1 MNTPSLPITRNLSTS
16 YTLSFIAAL
25 LMTAA
30 SLAGLLLPSVIYPTE
45 ELRQSSVATD
55 MVNLFIVLPVLLG
68 SMSLARRGKLI
79 GLLFWPGALFIV
91 TYHYLAYA
99 VSLTSLWQFVFY
111 LVLVLLSAYTIYIL
125 LSSVDSLSMQAQL
138 AGKVPERFAG
148 GVLAGFG
155 ILFFFWRGSLA
166 VQSLIGSALLSKPEL
181 ATAITDALLAPAWVI
196 VGVSLWRKQ
205 AFGYVAGAGLL
216 FQFSMLFIGL
226 FVYFALQPALAG
238 VPFPVDD
245 FVAVF
250 TMSLVCFIPFGLFLR
265 GVLSAGRGA

>member
-1 MNTPSLPITRNLSTS
+1 MNTSSLPLTRNISTT
-16 YTLSFIAAL
+16 YTLSLITAFV
-25 LMTAA
+25 MTLV
-30 SLAGLLLPSVIYPTE
+30 SLAGLFFPSSMYPIE
-45 ELRQSSVATD
+45 DLRHSSTATD
-55 MVNLFIVLPVLLG
+55 LVNIFIVLPVLLG
-68 SMSLARRGKLI
+68 SMALAHGGKLI

-99 VSLTSLWQFVFY
+99 VAFTSLWQFVIY
-111 LVLVLLSAYTIYIL
+111 LLLVLLSAYAIYKL
-125 LSSVDSLSMQAQL
+125 LSSVDAASIQEQL
-138 AGKVPERFAG
+138 ASKIPERFAG

-166 VQSLIGSALLSKPEL
+166 VQSIIGSTLLSKPEL
-181 ATAITDALLAPAWVI
+181 ATAITDVLLAPAWVI

-226 FVYFALQPALAG
+226 FVYFALQPVLAG
-238 VPFPVDD
+238 VPFPMED

-250 TMSLVCFIPFGLFLR
+250 TMSLVCFIPFGLFVR
-265 GVLSAGRGA
+265 GILSAR